1 MTQWMH
7 FKLKFQRYNL
17 STLGEKVKKI
27 RSKNA
32 GPFWITIDIFCGDKN
47 IYKEVCNKL
56 KNSKISSL
64 LMISEQDLK
73 RFEIDNLNVIK
84 FSFPRKIIQGDIFD
98 RDMHGAQLAVLL
110 SEMKL

>member
-1 MTQWMH
+1 M
-7 FKLKFQRYNL
+7 

-32 GPFWITIDIFCGDKN
+32 GPFWITVDVFCGEKKVYED
-47 IYKEVCNKL
+47 VRNKL
-56 KNSKISSL
+56 KNSKVSSL
-64 LMISEQDLK
+64 FMISEQDLN

-110 SEMKL
+110 SEMKF

>member
-1 MTQWMH
+1 M
-7 FKLKFQRYNL
+7 
-17 STLGEKVKKI
+17 STLGEKVRKI

-32 GPFWITIDIFCGDKN
+32 GPFWITIDIFCGNKK

-56 KNSKISSL
+56 KNSEIINL
-64 LMISEQDLK
+64 LMISEQQLK
-73 RFEIDNLNVIK
+73 RFEIDDLNVIK

-110 SEMKL
+110 SEMKF

>member
-1 MTQWMH
+1 M
-7 FKLKFQRYNL
+7 L
-17 STLGEKVKKI
+17 TLGEKVRKI

-32 GPFWITIDIFCGDKN
+32 GPFWITVDVFCGDKKV
-47 IYKEVCNKL
+47 YKDVRNKL

-64 LMISEQDLK
+64 FMISEKDLN

-84 FSFPRKIIQGDIFD
+84 FSFPRKTIQGDIFD

-110 SEMKL
+110 SEMKF

>member
-1 MTQWMH
+1 MH

-32 GPFWITIDIFCGDKN
+32 GPFWITIDVFCGDKK
-47 IYKEVCNKL
+47 IYMDVCKKL

-64 LMISEQDLK
+64 LMISEQQLK
-73 RFEIDNLNVIK
+73 RFEIDDLHVIK
-84 FSFPRKIIQGDIFD
+84 LSFPRKTIQGDIFD

-110 SEMKL
+110 SEMKF

>member
-1 MTQWMH
+1 M
-7 FKLKFQRYNL
+7 L
-17 STLGEKVKKI
+17 TLGEKVKKI

-32 GPFWITIDIFCGDKN
+32 GPFWITVDVFCGDEKV
-47 IYKEVCNKL
+47 YKDVRNKL
-56 KNSKISSL
+56 KNSKVSSL
-64 LMISEQDLK
+64 FMISEQDLN

-110 SEMKL
+110 SEMKF

>member
-1 MTQWMH
+1 MA
-7 FKLKFQRYNL
+7 
-17 STLGEKVKKI
+17 TLGETVKKI

-32 GPFWITIDIFCGDKN
+32 GPFWITVDIFCGDKKV
-47 IYKEVCNKL
+47 YKDVSKKL
-56 KNSKISSL
+56 KNSKISRL
-64 LMISEQDLK
+64 FMISEHDLN

-110 SEMKL
+110 SEMKF